1 MLMHS
6 VAGGTGSG
14 MGSYLL
20 EQLADR
26 YPKKLIQTYS
36 IFPTP
41 EDINVYP
48 YNAMLTLKRL
58 IQNADATVYRL
69 ITLMIDDIDQCQNHI
84 MNMINN
90 DNDMIIIIILIILII

>member
-20 EQLADR
+20 EQLAAR

-36 IFPTP
+36 VFPAP

-58 IQNADATVYRL
+58 IQNADATVLFFLFCYLLFIYYYSLL
-69 ITLMIDDIDQCQNHI
+69 I
-84 MNMINN
+84 
-90 DNDMIIIIILIILII
+90 